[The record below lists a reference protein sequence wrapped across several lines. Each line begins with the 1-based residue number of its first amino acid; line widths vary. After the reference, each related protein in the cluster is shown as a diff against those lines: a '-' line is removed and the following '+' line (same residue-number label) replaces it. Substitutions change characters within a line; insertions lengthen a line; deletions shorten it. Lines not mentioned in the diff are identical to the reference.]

1 MEVEVLSR
9 GTINE
14 QYLDD
19 IAVAINA
26 KLGSSS
32 TMTPSEMA
40 SKITSIPTS
49 SGAILGHGSFSANGS
64 YRALDDNLDGYSTVD
79 VSIPMAI
86 LSASSNGTYTPSVG
100 GYN

>member
-40 SKITSIPTS
+40 SKISSIPTS
-49 SGAILGHGSFSANGS
+49 SGATLGHGSFSANGS
-64 YRALDDNLDGYSTVD
+64 YSALDDNLDGYSTVD

-86 LSASSNGTYTPSVG
+86 LAVSNNGTYTPSVG

>member
-19 IAVAINA
+19 IAVAINT

-40 SKITSIPTS
+40 LKIDSIHTAS
-49 SGAILGHGSFSANGS
+49 DVHLGAGSFSANGVYPAS
-64 YRALDDNLDGYSTVD
+64 SDNLDGYNTVTIS
-79 VSIPMAI
+79 VPNTY
-86 LSASSNGTYTPSVG
+86 SAGD
-100 GYN
+100 

>member
-40 SKITSIPTS
+40 SKIDSIHTS
-49 SGAILGHGSFSANGS
+49 SEVHLGAGSFSANGNYS
-64 YRALDDNLDGYSTVD
+64 AASDNLNGYSTVTI
-79 VSIPMAI
+79 SIPFSL
-86 LSASSNGTYTPSVG
+86 LSVSNNGIYTPS
-100 GYN
+100 